1 MIRDPSWPPC
11 FHLWYVLDCAAG
23 VRRRGRGG
31 GEERERERGREKR
44 RGECAFLPLPSPAPS
59 PFCAPMFSS
68 EYILDCVAGVRRSR
82 EEGEGNAFFSPFL
95 HCSLPFLYPYV
106 FIRVCIRLRG
116 RRQKERD
123 RRWGE
128 EGEGNAFFSPSLH
141 CSLPFLYR
149 YVFIRVCIT
158 LVRRRGRG
166 GGERRERGRGR
177 EKGRGECAFL
187 PLPSPAPSPF
197 CASMFSSGYVLDC
210 VAGVRRRGTGGGER
224 RERGIRFS
232 LPPPPPLS
240 PLFVPAMKTRYL
252 FMKRLAKPCYTSF
265 TFSIGLSLGKLIPP
279 PPPPNTH
286 THTHTHFQT
295 PFQRNLL
302 TSSGIPRREISRE
315 QLPTSELLEE

>member
-1 MIRDPSWPPC
+1 MSLSSP
-11 FHLWYVLDCAAG
+11 
-23 VRRRGRGG
+23 
-31 GEERERERGREKR
+31 
-44 RGECAFLPLPSPAPS
+44 PLP
-59 PFCAPMFSS
+59 
-68 EYILDCVAGVRRSR
+68 R
-82 EEGEGNAFFSPFL
+82 
-95 HCSLPFLYPYV
+95 SLPFLCPHV

-141 CSLPFLYR
+141 CSLPFLYP
-149 YVFIRVCIT
+149 YVFIRVCIR

-166 GGERRERGRGR
+166 GGEKRERGRGR

-197 CASMFSSGYVLDC
+197 CAPIFSSGYVLDC

-240 PLFVPAMKTRYL
+240 PLFVPATKTRYL
-252 FMKRLAKPCYTSF
+252 FMKRLSKPCYTS
-265 TFSIGLSLGKLIPP
+265 
-279 PPPPNTH
+279 
-286 THTHTHFQT
+286 
-295 PFQRNLL
+295 
-302 TSSGIPRREISRE
+302 
-315 QLPTSELLEE
+315 